1 MIGATTDSRMIM
13 MPQGG
18 GGGRGRQRKVLYKA
32 SIKKASQGEPK
43 AVGLRIH
50 TGIWEAPGGH
60 PYLFFVSAK

>member
-1 MIGATTDSRMIM
+1 M
-13 MPQGG
+13 MPE
-18 GGGRGRQRKVLYKA
+18 GGRGRQRKMLYKA